1 MDVDW
6 ASQVLSTPIA
16 VNVFCI
22 LLFSCSNFAGS
33 SIDTG
38 DILDCFSERFNS
50 GVIRNI
56 TINGQE
62 ELDNFVD
69 NVTSFVDDDT
79 DRCIQL
85 FLTRKAYE
93 LDMIKIMG
101 VKLGTGGGLVMIGV
115 ANPLVT
121 IDCVSTIS
129 GLQELRSNLKPLANV
144 SLVVLSGLRFA
155 GCPVPVVLEEVSTV
169 IVQNCD
175 FMYVSSWETIA
186 IAILEFSIAFFCFLV
201 ITIYIASCF
210 LFITVS
216 WLSLF
221 LSYQVTACFLFIT
234 VCWLSLF
241 LGYHCFCQ

>member
-1 MDVDW
+1 MSIPLKMDIH
-6 ASQVLSTPIA
+6 AL

-22 LLFSCSNFAGS
+22 LVFSCSNVDS
-33 SIDTG
+33 SDS
-38 DILDCFSERFNS
+38 LDCFSERFNS
-50 GVIRNI
+50 TVIRNVS
-56 TINGQE
+56 INGQE

-69 NVTSFVDDDT
+69 NVTSFADDDT

-85 FLTRKAYE
+85 FLTRKAYK

-101 VKLGTGGGLVMIGV
+101 VKLGTGGGLIMIGV

-129 GLQELRSNLKPLANV
+129 GLQELRNNLKPLANV

-169 IVQNCD
+169 MVQNCD

-186 IAILEFSIAFFCFLV
+186 QFLLAILFLQH
-201 ITIYIASCF
+201 
-210 LFITVS
+210 
-216 WLSLF
+216 W
-221 LSYQVTACFLFIT
+221 Q
-234 VCWLSLF
+234 
-241 LGYHCFCQ
+241 